1 MKKSSKKKM
10 PKYFLISLT
19 LTSFIIFSCEKKHEN
34 ESNQSQIEESILK
47 NERQNDEV
55 LYDSPT
61 DTVESLYIGEEN
73 NISNS
78 STPTESDEQTIWQ
91 AEESL
96 HPKPATLLD
105 ALQHPNANPPTNQ
118 FDALMRDGTNAI
130 HKANEKKQR
139 SLYERMTYEEA
150 PPPVYFDASNPNRK

>member
-1 MKKSSKKKM
+1 M

-78 STPTESDEQTIWQ
+78 STPTESGEQTIWQ

-105 ALQHPNANPPTNQ
+105 ALQDPNANPLGNE
-118 FDALMRDGTNAI
+118 FDALMRAGNYAARRD
-130 HKANEKKQR
+130 NEKKPR